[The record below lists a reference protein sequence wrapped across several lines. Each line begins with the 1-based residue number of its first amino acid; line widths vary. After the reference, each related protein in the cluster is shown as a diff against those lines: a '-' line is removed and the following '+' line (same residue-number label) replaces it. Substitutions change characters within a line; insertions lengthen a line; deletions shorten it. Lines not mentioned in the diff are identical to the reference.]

1 MRRNKGNKKKGE
13 GGEVSGWGG
22 GGEGGGVGEKE
33 KVVRRENYLISE
45 TNFSLPIELATV
57 EDCLA

>member
-13 GGEVSGWGG
+13 GEEVRGG
-22 GGEGGGVGEKE
+22 GGEKE
-33 KVVRRENYLISE
+33 KIVRRENNLISE

-57 EDCLA
+57 EDCPA